1 MPFYFVFL
9 GFTLEYQQTYCIS
22 VLSQV
27 SYQNF
32 VGFVIFAYKTL
43 EEFITEFINVFRSEC
58 QKTP

>member
-9 GFTLEYQQTYCIS
+9 GFTLEYQQAYCIS

-32 VGFVIFAYKTL
+32 VGFVIFAYKL
-43 EEFITEFINVFRSEC
+43 
-58 QKTP
+58 